1 MSSPNSRA
9 TNSSSKRNDY
19 QVTISQI
26 AIKRFVIDISFDKT
40 PIKYIIFVKLFGVL
54 TKMMYFCSVLETM
67 TTTEA
72 ILNYATMQ
80 GGTFTRKG
88 LLHDL
93 TNHLPDIN
101 ARAVGNQIM
110 RLLASGTLRRIGRGE
125 YCLVENN
132 LPEFIYLP
140 SDREKDIYMQLRQQ
154 FPFLSI
160 CIWSPKVLSSFML
173 HVPNIGY
180 TLVDV
185 ERDGM
190 EPVFHA
196 LQSLGLNRE
205 VLLTP
210 SALDCERYLT
220 GSEAVVVRQLIG
232 QSPLTEVE
240 GCTVPRIEKILV
252 DAISDNELHFASGS
266 EIYNIFESVLER
278 NNINMSK
285 LLRYASRRNRKESV
299 EQIINTINHDKSKE

>member
-1 MSSPNSRA
+1 
-9 TNSSSKRNDY
+9 
-19 QVTISQI
+19 
-26 AIKRFVIDISFDKT
+26 
-40 PIKYIIFVKLFGVL
+40 
-54 TKMMYFCSVLETM
+54 MYFCSVFKTM

-88 LLHDL
+88 LLHDIA
-93 TNHLPDIN
+93 NRLPDIS
-101 ARAVGNQIM
+101 ARTVDNQIM
-110 RLLASGTLRRIGRGE
+110 RLLASGTLRRIGHGE
-125 YCLVENN
+125 YCLTEST

-140 SDREKDIYMQLRQQ
+140 TEWEKDIFKQLRQQ

-196 LQSLGLNRE
+196 LQSLDHNRE
-205 VLLTP
+205 VFLTP
-210 SALDCERYLT
+210 SALDCERYLS
-220 GSEAVVVRQLIG
+220 GSKAIVVRQLIG

-252 DAISDNELHFASGS
+252 DAINDNELHFASGS

-278 NNINMSK
+278 NNFNMRK
-285 LLRYASRRNRKESV
+285 LLRYASRRNRKETV
-299 EQIINTINHDKSKE
+299 EQIVNAINHDKSKE